1 MAKRIFLSTTK
12 ALLTVL
18 PALHSLPWAY
28 DSRPSDYHL
37 NISFLRRAGRL
48 TFRCCRASG
57 YSRVRKPGCRHPS
70 QACRSSGPGAFC
82 SLSPVNHPGRYAALL
97 THIAVWIC
105 HSHPGEKLEASRK
118 NLLTCIGSLY
128 SPSCDGFF
136 IRRATT
142 HFDKAVI

>member
-70 QACRSSGPGAFC
+70 QACRSSGPGAFVAC
-82 SLSPVNHPGRYAALL
+82 HRSTTQVDRLRSSPTLLSGFV
-97 THIAVWIC
+97 THT
-105 HSHPGEKLEASRK
+105 PEKLEASRK
-118 NLLTCIGSLY
+118 NLLTCFSGLY
-128 SPSCDGFF
+128 FPSCDGFF
-136 IRRATT
+136 VRRTTT